1 MIPSHL
7 TATLSLAADTEIDQA
22 LRHGAQGQNPPTG
35 EVGFVAAFVLGA
47 IPGIAR
53 AWRSILR
60 PHNLSVR
67 MTGVFCHQTPR
78 ASFIDASGM
87 ARLCELSDLLVVA
100 EDLTAQ
106 GAVRR
111 WATLIQAKIAN
122 TGGGTTLSTS
132 GDLVQ
137 LDLMTRWPPFNL
149 PSGYAPGVRDFSSC
163 PYPGTLTD
171 CGRYGLIEPR
181 PNLDWRQQTP
191 AKSMPSGGDT
201 LGSFLAHMI
210 ETGQSGYGREATG
223 TRDDWSRTVD
233 ELMRV
238 TGAQAFS
245 YAAGFSGQRQRGH
258 SAIAYVSHPSFPYWD
273 PSQYGFGYAAGGPLP
288 TGGRPDGPEPLEG
301 GPEGQGISLLRIGVT
316 SVADGEE

>member
-7 TATLSLAADTEIDQA
+7 TATLSLAADTEIDLA
-22 LRHGAQGQNPPTG
+22 LRHGAPGQNAPTG
-35 EVGFVAAFVLGA
+35 EIGFVAAIVLGA
-47 IPGIAR
+47 VPGIAS

-60 PHNLSVR
+60 PHGLSLR

-78 ASFIDASGM
+78 ASFTDASGM
-87 ARLCELSDLLVVA
+87 SRLCELSDLLVVA
-100 EDLTAQ
+100 EDLTA
-106 GAVRR
+106 GGTARR

-122 TGGGTTLSTS
+122 SGGGTTLSTG

-149 PSGYAPGVRDFSSC
+149 PSGYAPGARDFSNC
-163 PYPGTLTD
+163 PYPGTPIE

-181 PNLDWRQQTP
+181 PNLDWRQRAP
-191 AKSMPSGGDT
+191 ARSMPSGGNT

-223 TRDDWSRTVD
+223 TGDDWSRTVD

-245 YAAGFSGQRQRGH
+245 HAAGFSGQRQRGH
-258 SAIAYVSHPSFPYWD
+258 SAIAFISNPYPPYWPLSD
-273 PSQYGFGYAAGGPLP
+273 YWFGHGADGPLP
-288 TGGRPDGPEPLEG
+288 TGGRPDGPEYFED
-301 GPEGQGISLLRIGVT
+301 GPEGEGISLLRIGVT
-316 SVADGEE
+316 RIADGEG